1 MNSLSKQQRELFDA
15 LHEDKVQDY
24 KVFSKRDYGR
34 LFSSLIDKYPETAH
48 FVYELLQNAEDANA
62 SYVSI
67 LLKQNCLIFKHNGS
81 KHFDVTP
88 IDSDSPL
95 VGDINSITGFGFS
108 SKVADLDSEQE
119 ISTQKI
125 GKFGVGFKSVFQ
137 YTDTPEIYDDTYCF
151 KIENYIIPTLLEE
164 DYPTRQKGET
174 LFVFR
179 FKEQNRAQAYD
190 HIKKRLQNLK
200 SPLLFLRNIKK
211 ITWSIDAS
219 NEPKTQYTYEKIRTE
234 KHLYHNGIIKLE
246 RIQLIEPQEK
256 SSIFLFSKMVTI
268 EDKGK
273 FPIYVGF
280 YYDEQK
286 KRLITNVKRNIYCF
300 FPTKISFNTCF
311 IAHAPFLL
319 TDNRQDL
326 KPDTDINVSL
336 VEELAALSADA
347 VVLLRNYGKKQ
358 NHLLIDEN
366 ITEIC
371 PQYECDYYGDDDNI
385 YEAPFKEAFKD
396 ILEEEPLLLS
406 RNNKYLLPVQSYQT
420 VTGIF
425 ELLEQGQFERLR
437 LQYDYYNESKGVD
450 FLQWKLAM
458 NLQKLDDE
466 CEYFEEVQRYEI
478 EDFGRDINVNFMR
491 SMEYDWVIKFYN
503 FLREH
508 ASAQINITN
517 QNKNRELVFRSA
529 PIIKTQNDEWVAPFI
544 DKTIP
549 NVYLPIRGEKNK
561 TEGYNFI
568 NKKYLDNEYAKKL
581 FAQLELKTPDEYDY
595 IRNIV
600 LGKYE
605 GDEFEIDD
613 NILIS
618 DFEVLLNFYQ
628 KVLNTNREDEFIQLL
643 KDKLYIVGT
652 DHILYRPNELILET
666 KMLKEYFAGD
676 RESIFFDLYFY
687 RKHIH
692 SFKSKFIEDFVLTL
706 GVKTKPM
713 VISRTITNEW
723 NIPHECHLKKELEK
737 IEYYTLIN
745 IVDYYLEGF
754 VNACFHKN
762 ITKELSIYLWNEIIS
777 NYTIA
782 PQAEILY
789 RKYHKKYSNLYKCNS
804 SFFCD
809 LLQYEWIYNKHG
821 ALCKAKELHIE
832 DLAPGYNIYNGVCE
846 LLGVEKSTPDM
857 QEKYGVTDEEQE
869 QFELGQKVKALGL
882 TQEDLEKLAKEK
894 RDALAREQAIN
905 NQAEEESNDNLP
917 TPSVQQLKEDIN
929 DRLKKKIDERKNR
942 HIGKP
947 HSKPQN
953 DELDSFDRNSN
964 DNMSTQNDKPFFVD
978 TKGPV
983 NSPLEDTNE
992 TTRAEKKLKA
1002 KNTIAQ
1008 ETAENSSELV
1018 ELLELLTETPKYSFK
1033 WFKILMLLMHE
1044 GKTQSTKRQ
1053 IQIDFSRYE
1062 LLSSD
1067 KVLHLYESSIPIPV
1081 WVCDAEKYSITALS
1095 EKMSAKIDGLIVK
1108 TDDKGIYVSIE
1119 LNDKLLS
1126 DLKKAKKIRL
1136 IATDNTNIIDSLET
1150 RFLQLDYE
1158 DDYDMNINLPKNL
1171 SFIYGPPGTG
1181 KTTELV
1187 KQVHELLEREPNA
1200 KILVLTPT
1208 NKAADVVALK
1218 MVNDEV
1224 CEPTL
1229 ARYGATE
1236 SFYLVE
1242 EIGCLTTR
1250 DTTDM
1255 EWHNIV
1261 VATAARY
1268 AYDYVQPNDTAICDY
1283 PWNYIFIDE
1292 ASMIDII
1299 TITYILHKGA
1309 DATKI
1314 IISGDPKQIQPV
1326 AQNDLPAYNIYDMVD
1341 LHGFYE
1347 AMYDYERFEVKGLT
1361 MQHRSIPSIG
1371 KLVSDFAYD
1380 GLVESDSNRAHKKP
1394 LKLDGIHFTN
1404 INFIGF
1410 DVAELDDI
1418 RGLNSINESAFNL
1431 YSVIFTYN
1439 MIAYTIK
1446 QIEKYYPEKEY
1457 SIGVVCAYR
1466 SQSDAIK
1473 NMLENQPLDTMYS
1486 KVTAGTVHSFQG
1498 DECDIMFIVLNP
1510 PALCSIG
1517 SHVNNENIINVAMS
1531 RARDYIF
1538 FVTPKGQ
1545 HKGFFMK
1552 NKIGKVLEAQPLE
1565 GTILD
1570 SQDIESVMFEGN
1582 SNFIYENTHVTCHMP
1597 VNVYCEDSAL
1607 YEVRISDDALDIKI
1621 NNQK

>member
-1 MNSLSKQQRELFDA
+1 VYNKELLGFEHACSNNNISKEISIYIWNEVLSDIVSDYDDKKLISATVAASTRRRSTYDYYSIESKFIRELKNLA
-15 LHEDKVQDY
+15 WIY
-24 KVFSKRDYGR
+24 
-34 LFSSLIDKYPETAH
+34 
-48 FVYELLQNAEDANA
+48 NAE
-62 SYVSI
+62 
-67 LLKQNCLIFKHNGS
+67 G
-81 KHFDVTP
+81 
-88 IDSDSPL
+88 
-95 VGDINSITGFGFS
+95 
-108 SKVADLDSEQE
+108 
-119 ISTQKI
+119 
-125 GKFGVGFKSVFQ
+125 
-137 YTDTPEIYDDTYCF
+137 
-151 KIENYIIPTLLEE
+151 
-164 DYPTRQKGET
+164 
-174 LFVFR
+174 
-179 FKEQNRAQAYD
+179 
-190 HIKKRLQNLK
+190 
-200 SPLLFLRNIKK
+200 
-211 ITWSIDAS
+211 
-219 NEPKTQYTYEKIRTE
+219 
-234 KHLYHNGIIKLE
+234 
-246 RIQLIEPQEK
+246 QLC
-256 SSIFLFSKMVTI
+256 S
-268 EDKGK
+268 
-273 FPIYVGF
+273 
-280 YYDEQK
+280 
-286 KRLITNVKRNIYCF
+286 
-300 FPTKISFNTCF
+300 
-311 IAHAPFLL
+311 
-319 TDNRQDL
+319 
-326 KPDTDINVSL
+326 
-336 VEELAALSADA
+336 VEEL
-347 VVLLRNYGKKQ
+347 Y
-358 NHLLIDEN
+358 
-366 ITEIC
+366 
-371 PQYECDYYGDDDNI
+371 
-385 YEAPFKEAFKD
+385 
-396 ILEEEPLLLS
+396 
-406 RNNKYLLPVQSYQT
+406 
-420 VTGIF
+420 
-425 ELLEQGQFERLR
+425 
-437 LQYDYYNESKGVD
+437 
-450 FLQWKLAM
+450 
-458 NLQKLDDE
+458 
-466 CEYFEEVQRYEI
+466 
-478 EDFGRDINVNFMR
+478 
-491 SMEYDWVIKFYN
+491 
-503 FLREH
+503 
-508 ASAQINITN
+508 
-517 QNKNRELVFRSA
+517 
-529 PIIKTQNDEWVAPFI
+529 
-544 DKTIP
+544 
-549 NVYLPIRGEKNK
+549 
-561 TEGYNFI
+561 
-568 NKKYLDNEYAKKL
+568 
-581 FAQLELKTPDEYDY
+581 
-595 IRNIV
+595 
-600 LGKYE
+600 
-605 GDEFEIDD
+605 
-613 NILIS
+613 
-618 DFEVLLNFYQ
+618 
-628 KVLNTNREDEFIQLL
+628 
-643 KDKLYIVGT
+643 
-652 DHILYRPNELILET
+652 
-666 KMLKEYFAGD
+666 
-676 RESIFFDLYFY
+676 
-687 RKHIH
+687 
-692 SFKSKFIEDFVLTL
+692 
-706 GVKTKPM
+706 
-713 VISRTITNEW
+713 
-723 NIPHECHLKKELEK
+723 
-737 IEYYTLIN
+737 
-745 IVDYYLEGF
+745 
-754 VNACFHKN
+754 
-762 ITKELSIYLWNEIIS
+762 
-777 NYTIA
+777 
-782 PQAEILY
+782 
-789 RKYHKKYSNLYKCNS
+789 
-804 SFFCD
+804 
-809 LLQYEWIYNKHG
+809 
-821 ALCKAKELHIE
+821 IE
-832 DLAPGYNIYNGVCE
+832 DLDPEYSIYNGVCE
-846 LLGVEKSTPDM
+846 LLGIEKSTPDM

-869 QFELGQKVKALGL
+869 QFELGQKAMALGI

-905 NQAEEESNDNLP
+905 NQVEEESNDNIP
-917 TPSVQQLKEDIN
+917 TPSVQQPKEDIN

-942 HIGKP
+942 HVGKP

-953 DELDSFDRNSN
+953 DDLDSFDNNSH

-978 TKGPV
+978 SKGSV
-983 NSPLEDTNE
+983 NSSSDDTNE

-1018 ELLELLTETPKYSFK
+1018 ELLELLNETPKYSFK

-1081 WVCDAEKYSITALS
+1081 WVCDAEKYSITAMS
-1095 EKMSAKIDGLIVK
+1095 EKMSAKIEGLIVK
-1108 TDDKGIYVSIE
+1108 TDDKGVYVSIE

-1126 DLKKAKKIRL
+1126 DLKNAKKIRL

-1158 DDYDMNINLPKNL
+1158 DDYDMNINLPQNL

-1187 KQVHELLEREPNA
+1187 KQVHDLLEREPNA

-1218 MVNDEV
+1218 MANDEV
-1224 CEPTL
+1224 CEQAL

-1268 AYDYVQPNDTAICDY
+1268 AYDFVQPKDTAICDY
-1283 PWNYIFIDE
+1283 PWDYIFIDE

-1309 DATKI
+1309 DAKKI

-1347 AMYDYERFEVKGLT
+1347 AMYDYDRFEVKGLT

-1380 GLVESDSNRAHKKP
+1380 GLVESDKNRAPKKP

-1446 QIEKYYPEKEY
+1446 QIEKYYPGKEY

-1473 NMLENQPLDTMYS
+1473 NMLENQSLDTMYC

-1510 PALCSIG
+1510 PALCSAG

-1570 SQDIESVMFEGN
+1570 CQNIESVMFEGN

-1597 VNVYCEDSAL
+1597 VNVYCEDSAI
-1607 YEVRISDDALDIKI
+1607 YEVRMSDDALDIKI
-1621 NNQK
+1621 NSPS

>member
-48 FVYELLQNAEDANA
+48 FIYELLQNAEDANA

-179 FKEQNRAQAYD
+179 FKEQNRVQAYE

-200 SPLLFLRNIKK
+200 NPLLFLRNIKK

-234 KHLYHNGIIKLE
+234 KHLYHNGTIKLE
-246 RIQLIEPQEK
+246 RIQLLEPQEK
-256 SSIFLFSKMVTI
+256 SCIFLFSKTVMV
-268 EDKGK
+268 EDKGN

-280 YYDEQK
+280 YYDEK
-286 KRLITNVKRNIYCF
+286 KKKLITNVKRNIYCF

-336 VEELAALSADA
+336 VEELATLSADA

-371 PQYECDYYGDDDNI
+371 PQYECDYYGDDNNI

-508 ASAQINITN
+508 ASAHINITN
-517 QNKNRELVFRSA
+517 QNKNSELVFRSA

-549 NVYLPIRGEKNK
+549 NVYLPIRGGKNNA
-561 TEGYNFI
+561 EGYNFI

-581 FAQLELKTPDEYDY
+581 FTQLELKTPDEYDY

-605 GDEFEIDD
+605 GEEFEIDD

-643 KDKLYIVGT
+643 KDKLYLVGT

-687 RKHIH
+687 RKQIH
-692 SFKSKFIEDFVLTL
+692 SYKSKFIEDFVLTL

-713 VISRTITNEW
+713 VMSRTFTNEW
-723 NIPHECHLKKELEK
+723 SIAHDSHLKKELDK
-737 IEYYTLIN
+737 LEYYTLNN

-754 VNACFHKN
+754 VNACCHKN

-777 NYTIA
+777 NHTIA

-809 LLQYEWIYNKHG
+809 LFQCEWIYNKYG
-821 ALCKAKELHIE
+821 ELCKTKELHIE
-832 DLAPGYNIYNGVCE
+832 DLAPEYNIYNGVCE
-846 LLGVEKSTPDM
+846 LLGIEKSTPDM

-869 QFELGQKVKALGL
+869 QFELGQKAKALGL

-905 NQAEEESNDNLP
+905 NQVEESNDSIP
-917 TPSVQQLKEDIN
+917 TPLVPQPKEDIN

-1181 KTTELV
+1181 KTTELI

-1218 MVNDEV
+1218 MANDEV
-1224 CEPTL
+1224 CEPAL

-1255 EWHNIV
+1255 DWHNIV

-1283 PWNYIFIDE
+1283 PWDYIFIDE

-1380 GLVESDSNRAHKKP
+1380 GLVESDSNRAQKKP

-1431 YSVIFTYN
+1431 YSVIFSYN

-1466 SQSDAIK
+1466 AQSDAIK
-1473 NMLENQPLDTMYS
+1473 NMLENQPLDTMYC

-1510 PALCSIG
+1510 PALCSTG

-1570 SQDIESVMFEGN
+1570 CQNIESVMFEGN

-1607 YEVRISDDALDIKI
+1607 YEVRMSDDALDIKI